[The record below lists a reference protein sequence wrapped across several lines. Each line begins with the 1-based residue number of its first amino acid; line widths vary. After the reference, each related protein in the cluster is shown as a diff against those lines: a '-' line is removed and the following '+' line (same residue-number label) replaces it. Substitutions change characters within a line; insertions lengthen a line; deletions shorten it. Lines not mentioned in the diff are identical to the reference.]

1 MCIIFRGFGISSGR
15 QQRMAADVVFQ
26 ETNAVLNSFWGG
38 QEENAVT
45 PRRGHYQ
52 LYGPQT
58 RILLKDFFFV
68 NGFRMRPGRQ

>member
-1 MCIIFRGFGISSGR
+1 
-15 QQRMAADVVFQ
+15 MAADVVFQ

-58 RILLKDFFFV
+58 RILLKDFLFLLTV
-68 NGFRMRPGRQ
+68 SECAPEDSNGLERRMRRISLCS